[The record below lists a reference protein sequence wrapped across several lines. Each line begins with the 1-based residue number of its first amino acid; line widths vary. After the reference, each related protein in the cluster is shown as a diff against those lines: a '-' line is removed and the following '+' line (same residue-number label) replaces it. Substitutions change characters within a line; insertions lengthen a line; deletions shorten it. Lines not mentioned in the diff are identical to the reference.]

1 MRIGIFGGS
10 FNPIHNGHIALG
22 TSMLSAMSL
31 YEVWYLVSPQ
41 NPLKRTSA
49 ELIDETLRLR
59 LVEAAL
65 DDHPHLVA
73 SDYEFHLQR
82 PSYTWNTLNHLRK
95 DYPQHQFV
103 LIIGGDNLANFQRW
117 AHHDDIIADYEIAV
131 YPRSNSDIPE
141 WVKSH
146 DNIKVI
152 DVPLIDISSTQLRQM
167 IRSGEDVS
175 PYMPRKVVSEV
186 EKLSLYR

>member
-103 LIIGGDNLANFQRW
+103 LIIGGDNLANFLRW

-152 DVPLIDISSTQLRQM
+152 DVPLVDISSTQLRQM

-175 PYMPRKVVSEV
+175 PYMPPKVVSEV

>member
-1 MRIGIFGGS
+1 
-10 FNPIHNGHIALG
+10 
-22 TSMLSAMSL
+22 MLSAMSL

-95 DYPQHQFV
+95 DYLQHQFV
-103 LIIGGDNLANFQRW
+103 LIIGGDNLANFLRW

-152 DVPLIDISSTQLRQM
+152 DVPLVDISSTQLRQM

-175 PYMPRKVVSEV
+175 PYMPSKVVSEV